1 MTQREHWPE
10 VARWEQYL
18 VHREAAPATVERYLR
33 EARYFAAF
41 ASERCVGSAA
51 EIGREDV
58 LAYKAKLLEERAP
71 SGANTAIAA
80 VNGFLA
86 FVGHSELKLRRL
98 RVQPMPRC
106 AVDGITKADYKKLV
120 KAAHNKGDNV
130 EALLVQTLCSTGIRV
145 SELEAVT
152 VDAVRVGYAVV
163 RNKGRTRRVWFPER
177 LCKLLTIHVFR
188 QKIRSGPVFVTR
200 SGNPIDRTRVWR
212 ILKELARLAGIE
224 VRRVFPHALRH
235 LFATTFQRVH
245 RDLES
250 LSVLL
255 GHARLETTRLYLAE
269 DEAERR
275 RQVSCLGFV

>member
-1 MTQREHWPE
+1 MTQRGQWPE
-10 VARWEQYL
+10 VARWERHL
-18 VHREAAPATVERYLR
+18 VQREAAPATVERYLR
-33 EARYFAAF
+33 EARHFMAF
-41 ASERCVGSAA
+41 ASERRIGAIG

-58 LAYKAKLLEERAP
+58 IAYKAKLLDERAP
-71 SGANTAIAA
+71 AGANTAIAA

-86 FVGHSELKLRRL
+86 FLGLPELKMRRL

-106 AVDGITKADYKKLV
+106 AVDGITKEDYKRLV
-120 KAAHNKGDNV
+120 SAAYRAGRSM
-130 EALLVQTLCSTGIRV
+130 EALLVQTLCATGIRV
-145 SELEAVT
+145 SELSAVT
-152 VDAVRVGYAVV
+152 VDAVRAGYAVV

-177 LCKLLTIHVFR
+177 LCKLLMGHVFR
-188 QKIRSGPVFVTR
+188 RKVRSGPVFATR
-200 SGNPIDRTRVWR
+200 SGKPIDRTRVWR
-212 ILKELARLAGIE
+212 MLKELARLAGIE